1 MTPVSSRAG
10 VRNHEAEE
18 FGPLPTYLE
27 LAMATAAATAY
38 DTTTA
43 QESRTL
49 LPRLSIVE
57 KAIAVSIAALALY
70 GTALVADGLY
80 IKAKAELSQILLKR
94 AFAAELRGEDTKPWP
109 WADFTTEAEVTA
121 PRLGKHAIVLSG
133 ASGEA
138 LAFGPAWLANTPQPG
153 DEGTSVI
160 AAHRD
165 THFRWLKDVK
175 PGDEIEVTRRDGKVL
190 TFKAGEGRIVPWDQ
204 SGIDPAAQGRHLVL
218 ATCWPFGAT
227 ERGPLRY
234 IVEAEL
240 VDPQPTSTVPA
251 ANTKPLSQRE

>member
-1 MTPVSSRAG
+1 MTSRTAG
-10 VRNHEAEE
+10 GSYEQADE
-18 FGPLPTYLE
+18 FGPLPSYME
-27 LAMATAAATAY
+27 LAMATAAATAF
-38 DTTTA
+38 DVAEAKQGT
-43 QESRTL
+43 SR
-49 LPRLSIVE
+49 LPRLSAVE
-57 KAIAVSIAALALY
+57 KAIAVSIAILAIY
-70 GTALVADGLY
+70 GAILIGGGIY
-80 IKAKAELSQILLKR
+80 IKAKAQLSQFLLAR
-94 AFAAELRGEDTKPWP
+94 AFAAELRGEDAKPWP
-109 WADFTTEAEVTA
+109 WADFTTEARVSA
-121 PRLGKHAIVLSG
+121 PRLGKNAIVLAG

-138 LAFGPAWLANTPQPG
+138 LAFGPAWLTNTPQPG

-175 PGDEIEVTRRDGKVL
+175 PGDVIEVTRHDGERL
-190 TFKAGEGRIVPWDQ
+190 TFKAGEGRVVSWDN

-240 VDPQPTSTVPA
+240 IDARATA
-251 ANTKPLSQRE
+251 ALPPINTKPLSLTP

>member
-1 MTPVSSRAG
+1 MATRIGGSRYEQADD
-10 VRNHEAEE
+10 

-38 DTTTA
+38 DA
-43 QESRTL
+43 PDAKKGSSL
-49 LPRLSIVE
+49 LPRLSAVE
-57 KAIAVSIAALALY
+57 KAIAVAIAILAIY
-70 GTALVADGLY
+70 GAVLISDGIY
-80 IKAKAELSQILLKR
+80 IKAKAQLSQFLLAR
-94 AFAAELRGEDTKPWP
+94 AFAAELRGEDAKPWP
-109 WADFTTEAEVTA
+109 WADFTTEARVSA
-121 PRLGKHAIVLSG
+121 PRLGKNAIVLAG

-138 LAFGPAWLANTPQPG
+138 LAFGPAWLTNTPQPG

-175 PGDEIEVTRRDGKVL
+175 PGDAIEVTRRDGERL
-190 TFKAGEGRIVPWDQ
+190 TFKAGEGRVVSWDN
-204 SGIDPAAQGRHLVL
+204 SGIDPAAQGHHLVL

-240 VDPQPTSTVPA
+240 IDTTTTGTVPT
-251 ANTKPLSQRE
+251 ANTKPLSLTP

>member
-1 MTPVSSRAG
+1 MAIRTGRTHGTGPVDD
-10 VRNHEAEE
+10 

-27 LAMATAAATAY
+27 LAMATAAATAF
-38 DTTTA
+38 DA
-43 QESRTL
+43 PDNKQPSAL
-49 LPRLSIVE
+49 WPRFSVVE
-57 KAIAVSIAALALY
+57 KVIAAGIAILALY
-70 GTALVADGLY
+70 GMILISDGIY
-80 IKAKAELSQILLKR
+80 IKAKAQLSQLLLAR
-94 AFAAELRGEDTKPWP
+94 AFAAELRGEDAKPWP
-109 WADFTTEAEVTA
+109 WADFTTEAKVSA
-121 PRLGKHAIVLSG
+121 PRLGKQAIVLSG

-138 LAFGPAWLANTPQPG
+138 LAFGPAWLTNTPQPG

-175 PGDEIEVTRRDGKVL
+175 PGDEIEVTRRDGERL
-190 TFKAGEGRIVPWDQ
+190 IFKAGEGRVVSWDN
-204 SGIDPAAQGRHLVL
+204 SGIDPAAHGRNLVL

-240 VDPQPTSTVPA
+240 VDAKTTGSIQGR
-251 ANTKPLSQRE
+251 NTMPLSSTP

>member
-1 MTPVSSRAG
+1 MATRSAHGGRYQQADD
-10 VRNHEAEE
+10 

-27 LAMATAAATAY
+27 LAMATAAATAF
-38 DTTTA
+38 DVPKTR
-43 QESRTL
+43 QEASR
-49 LPRLSIVE
+49 LPRLSAVE
-57 KAIAVSIAALALY
+57 KAIAVSIALLALY
-70 GTALVADGLY
+70 GAILIGDGIY
-80 IKAKAELSQILLKR
+80 IKAKAQLSQFLLGR
-94 AFAAELRGEDTKPWP
+94 AFAAELRGEDAKPWP
-109 WADFTTEAEVTA
+109 WADFTTEAKVSA
-121 PRLGKHAIVLSG
+121 PRLGKQAIVLAG

-138 LAFGPAWLANTPQPG
+138 LAFGPAWLTNTPQPG

-175 PGDEIEVTRRDGKVL
+175 PGDAIEVTRRDGTLL
-190 TFKAGEGRIVPWDQ
+190 TFKAGEGRVVSWDN
-204 SGIDPAAQGRHLVL
+204 SGIDPAAQGHHLVL

-240 VDPQPTSTVPA
+240 VDDKATGAIQP
-251 ANTKPLSQRE
+251 ANTKPLSLTP